1 MVLFCSFVRRR
12 SKFWGK
18 RAAGECRTLAVEG
31 HYYSLVEIS
40 IPAAVTGPERGM
52 SFTSTVLCE
61 GKKKG
66 NFCRGLRGGGTVHD
80 FDVIEVP
87 LYRCRILR
95 YHSKSRWSNIPNSPF
110 WGDGGKIKSKNTWGG
125 GGGLSH
131 EAIHLQVRR
140 SLYAIIPSY

>member
-1 MVLFCSFVRRR
+1 LAVCQPVEPPYGAFLFIRSAEKQVLGEKGR
-12 SKFWGK
+12 W
-18 RAAGECRTLAVEG
+18 ECRTLAVEG

-87 LYRCRILR
+87 L
-95 YHSKSRWSNIPNSPF
+95 
-110 WGDGGKIKSKNTWGG
+110 
-125 GGGLSH
+125 
-131 EAIHLQVRR
+131 
-140 SLYAIIPSY
+140 